1 MKHEFSIYGS
11 GISAKLI
18 SIILARDGF
27 SVCLISDKDR
37 GKEISN
43 TNLVTFLS
51 KGSLNYLSLIFPS
64 TKIFNEDMGIKK
76 IECQLESMT
85 SKKNQLISFNKGKSE
100 SLGKIVL
107 NKDIDK
113 YLDKEIS
120 QLSNINIINSHQ
132 PSKIENTKNGV
143 KLKLLNGDEI
153 DTDLFILSSTRN
165 NIANQIKISFLKKN
179 LEQIALSLSI
189 KGDIKNSNCAFQ
201 KFTNDGPLALLPYSE
216 DEASVVWSLKN
227 NSEILS
233 KDNKQLAKILNN
245 HLSEYINS
253 IKIIS
258 TEKHKLKF
266 AYAKN
271 LFYKNTVLIGN
282 VAHNI
287 HPIAGQGLNL
297 SIKNIV
303 LFVKL
308 INKYKSLGYKLND
321 QLILEEF
328 AMKRKLDNA
337 AYSFGTF
344 SLNGILS
351 SNSNFINFSTRK
363 GLGLINKSDYI
374 KNVLIENATG
384 RNFYKSF

>member
-1 MKHEFSIYGS
+1 MKYEFSIYGS
-11 GISAKLI
+11 GISAKII

-27 SVCLISDKDR
+27 SVCLISDKNR

-51 KGSLNYLSLIFPS
+51 KGSLNYLSVIFQS
-64 TKIFNEDMGIKK
+64 TKIFNEEMGIKK

-85 SKKNQLISFNKGKSE
+85 SKKNQLISFNKGQRE
-100 SLGKIVL
+100 TLGKIVL

-120 QLSNINIINSHQ
+120 QLSNINIINKYQ
-132 PSKIENTKNGV
+132 PSIIENTKNGV
-143 KLKLLNGDEI
+143 RLKLLNGDEI
-153 DTDLFILSSTRN
+153 DSDLFILSSTRN

-179 LEQIALSLSI
+179 LEQTALSLSI

-216 DEASVVWSLKN
+216 DEASVVWSLNN

-233 KDNKQLAKILNN
+233 KDNKQLAQILNN

-253 IKIIS
+253 IEIIS

-271 LFYKNTVLIGN
+271 LYYKNTVLIGN

-303 LFVKL
+303 LFVNL
-308 INKYKSLGYKLND
+308 INKYKSLGYRLND
-321 QLILEEF
+321 QLILDEF

-344 SLNGILS
+344 SLNSILS
-351 SNSNFINFSTRK
+351 SNSKFINFSTRK

-374 KNVLIENATG
+374 KNLFIENATG
-384 RNFYKSF
+384 RSFYKSF

>member
-165 NIANQIKISFLKKN
+165 NIVNQIKISFLKKN